1 MFFKRTVKRPQS
13 TLEQYLKME
22 LNVLLVSLLPMDEEL
37 FIEQGQARD
46 ITLFEKA
53 LDEAK
58 ERNDDYSIK
67 VYINDPINGYLAGII
82 SKKSSVKLHDRN
94 FEIHNEE
101 DFPPVIWLWDRSE
114 QVILLENKRSVFS
127 SANVAAK
134 AFSKI
139 SNNIVLAERGVR
151 AHVNPK
157 TVDSA
162 FWEVFESFE
171 YVSEVKFNLSAP
183 NLFGST
189 KKEIGDFL
197 HEVVDETN
205 ASEFSPVFKNPDGNL
220 NLKPSSWLNAMVD
233 WVKDGAG
240 TWNIRGKRSLKDQY
254 KSIGSNTRAKL
265 LVIDGNIT
273 ELELENY
280 KPQDVAEI
288 IEMIRDRYTFKK

>member
-1 MFFKRTVKRPQS
+1 
-13 TLEQYLKME
+13 ME

-37 FIEQGQARD
+37 FTEQGQSRD
-46 ITLFEKA
+46 ITLFEKS
-53 LDEAK
+53 LDRAK
-58 ERNDDYSIK
+58 ERDDEYSIK
-67 VYINDPINGYLAGII
+67 VYINDHVNGYMAGVI
-82 SKKSSVKLHDRN
+82 SKKSSVKLYDRN

-101 DFPPVIWLWDRSE
+101 DFPPVVWLWDRNE
-114 QVILLENKRSVFS
+114 QVILVENKTSVFS

-134 AFSKI
+134 AFSNI
-139 SNNIVLAERGVR
+139 SNSITLADRGVR
-151 AHVNPK
+151 AHVHPK

-162 FWEVFESFE
+162 FWDVFESFE
-171 YVSEVKFNLSAP
+171 YVSEVKFNLAAP

-189 KKEIGDFL
+189 KKEIGEFL

-240 TWNIRGKRSLKDQY
+240 TWNIRGKRSLKDKY
-254 KSIGSNTRAKL
+254 KSIGSKTRAKL

-280 KPQDVAEI
+280 TPRDVAEI
-288 IEMIRDRYTFKK
+288 VEMIRHRYTFKK

>member
-1 MFFKRTVKRPQS
+1 M
-13 TLEQYLKME
+13 
-22 LNVLLVSLLPMDEEL
+22 
-37 FIEQGQARD
+37 
-46 ITLFEKA
+46 
-53 LDEAK
+53 
-58 ERNDDYSIK
+58 
-67 VYINDPINGYLAGII
+67 
-82 SKKSSVKLHDRN
+82 
-94 FEIHNEE
+94 
-101 DFPPVIWLWDRSE
+101 IWLWDRSE

-139 SNNIVLAERGVR
+139 SNNLVLAERGVR

-162 FWEVFESFE
+162 FWDVFESFE

-240 TWNIRGKRSLKDQY
+240 TWNIRGKRSLKDEY

-280 KPQDVAEI
+280 RPEDVAEI

>member
-1 MFFKRTVKRPQS
+1 
-13 TLEQYLKME
+13 ME

-37 FIEQGQARD
+37 FVDKGQVRD

-53 LDEAK
+53 LDRAK
-58 ERNDDYSIK
+58 ERDDEYSIK
-67 VYINDPINGYLAGII
+67 VYINDHVNGYMAGVI

-114 QVILLENKRSVFS
+114 QVILVENKTSVFS

-134 AFSKI
+134 TFSNI
-139 SNNIVLAERGVR
+139 SNNIILAEHGFR
-151 AHVNPK
+151 AHVHPK
-157 TVDSA
+157 TVENA
-162 FWEVFESFE
+162 FWETFESFE
-171 YVSEVKFNLSAP
+171 YVSEVKFNLAAP

-240 TWNIRGKRSLKDQY
+240 TWSIRGKRTHKDKY
-254 KSIGSNTRAKL
+254 KNIGSKTRAKL

-280 KPQDVAEI
+280 KPQDIAEI
-288 IEMIRDRYTFKK
+288 VEMIRHRYTFKK